1 MERERESHSVNPD
14 VEGYLLDET
23 IIGLAISNKE
33 LSQLLLVQLL

>member
-23 IIGLAISNKE
+23 IIGLAIYE
-33 LSQLLLVQLL
+33 YGGTAVE